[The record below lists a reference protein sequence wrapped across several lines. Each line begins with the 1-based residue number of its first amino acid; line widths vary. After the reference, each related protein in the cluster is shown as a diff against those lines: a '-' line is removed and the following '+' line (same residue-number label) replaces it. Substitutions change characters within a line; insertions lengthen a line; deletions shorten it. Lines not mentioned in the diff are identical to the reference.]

1 MPPGKNVSSFS
12 REKNKITNRFWLEE
26 VLVKTFCVRTP
37 WAMRCQGDF
46 FVLFCLSFEVFCIR
60 ELANLANIYS

>member
-12 REKNKITNRFWLEE
+12 REKNKITNWFWLEE
-26 VLVKTFCVRTP
+26 ILVKTFCVRIP

-46 FVLFCLSFEVFCIR
+46 FCFILFIF
-60 ELANLANIYS
+60 